1 MTEGNPCGIP
11 AYGFDYSKRPSS
23 RTWSTL
29 WNGVMMIKIMVN
41 PVLYWRSIIKD
52 RLFLFLFGLSVLT
65 FVITLVERRPSIERS
80 AIPFNLTLIFFVI
93 NMLFAVITLRRES
106 LLSYMFLTAIILLN
120 GTLFFFFRY
129 LLLMQAS

>member
-1 MTEGNPCGIP
+1 
-11 AYGFDYSKRPSS
+11 
-23 RTWSTL
+23 
-29 WNGVMMIKIMVN
+29 MMIKIMVN